1 MVTKST
7 TNVRIV
13 ALLSFF
19 LWTASVY
26 AQKESVK
33 YIGINGKL
41 TTLKD
46 AVYMQQVNSKSDKS
60 AKVTTYVLLD
70 SNWKQICSENY
81 KKENDSTWQIKGNG
95 NNVPKKSVRTFVK
108 QPDGNWKFRDLEEGQ
123 LIRSGYAQSVVP
135 LLLHGKVTEYYPEGN
150 KKSVSAY
157 QNNELVSNENWNED
171 GTKYIDNV
179 FYSVDVHPTFVPGI
193 KVLHAHVLKS
203 FKEAGYDISTVEG
216 SIKIGF
222 VVMENGTIGGVKVI
236 NGLGPILNDIAVES
250 FKSLLGQWTP
260 AKLNNE
266 PVRYFQV
273 FPINFKTNEQRM
285 EFAELRGGTFHFQT
299 Y

>member
-1 MVTKST
+1 M
-7 TNVRIV
+7 
-13 ALLSFF
+13 
-19 LWTASVY
+19 TASVY

-33 YIGINGKL
+33 YIGTNGKL
-41 TTLKD
+41 TTLKE
-46 AVYMQQVNSKSDKS
+46 AIYMQKINSKS
-60 AKVTTYVLLD
+60 AKDSKVQTFALID
-70 SNWKQICSENY
+70 SNWKQVGSENY
-81 KKENDSTWQIKGNG
+81 KRANDSTWVIKGSGKNL
-95 NNVPKKSVRTFVK
+95 PKKSIRTFVK
-108 QPDGNWKFRDLEEGQ
+108 QADGTWKFRDMEEGQ
-123 LIRSGYAQSVVP
+123 LVRSGSAQSVVP
-135 LLLHGKVTEYYPEGN
+135 LLLHGKVTEYYADGT
-150 KKSVSAY
+150 KKSVSEY
-157 QNNELVSNENWNED
+157 RNNELVANENWNED

-179 FYSVDVHPTFVPGI
+179 FYSVDTYPTFVPGI
-193 KVLHAHVLKS
+193 KVMHAHVLKS
-203 FKEAGYDISTVEG
+203 FKDAGYDISTVEG

-222 VVMENGTIGGVKVI
+222 VVMENGTIKGVKVI
-236 NGLGPILNDIAVES
+236 KGLGPVLNDIAVES